1 MDKIKLLKEEI
12 EKILLE
18 NQSSGSKD
26 SAYADGMISAL
37 ANVLA
42 DSEGKEKFLRDY
54 ANGILHVT
62 DVLYGKKDTSEKK
75 EEYFISKTNN
85 TKNINSITKCNSLK
99 EAEELMRQQV
109 REEKLKAQRELGY
122 SPIIF
127 SAMSRNEITVLYE
140 GREISWYKI
149 HKI

>member
-26 SAYADGMISAL
+26 SAYADGMIAAL

-54 ANGILHVT
+54 ANGILHVA
-62 DVLYGKKDTSEKK
+62 DVLYGEDDAPKKL
-75 EEYFISKTNN
+75 EEYFLTRTN
-85 TKNINSITKCNSLK
+85 TADDINSIRKCKSFE
-99 EAEELMRQQV
+99 EAEDLMRQQV
-109 REEKLKAQRELGY
+109 REEMQKARKKLSYVPMILSMG
-122 SPIIF
+122 
-127 SAMSRNEITVLYE
+127 SAEMHIEYKDNIVSC
-140 GREISWYKI
+140 YKI
-149 HKI
+149 

>member
-18 NQSSGSKD
+18 SQSSEGEN

-54 ANGILHVT
+54 ANGILHVA
-62 DVLYGKKDTSEKK
+62 DVLYEEEDAPEKF
-75 EEYFISKTNN
+75 EEYFLTRTN
-85 TKNINSITKCNSLK
+85 TTDDINSITKCKSFE
-99 EAEELMRQQV
+99 EAEDFIRQQV
-109 REEKLKAQRELGY
+109 REEMQKARKKLSYVPMILSMGSTEMHIEYKDNIV
-122 SPIIF
+122 SC
-127 SAMSRNEITVLYE
+127 
-140 GREISWYKI
+140 YKI

>member
-12 EKILLE
+12 EKIILE
-18 NQSSGSKD
+18 GQSSED
-26 SAYADGMISAL
+26 NRFAYVDGMISAL